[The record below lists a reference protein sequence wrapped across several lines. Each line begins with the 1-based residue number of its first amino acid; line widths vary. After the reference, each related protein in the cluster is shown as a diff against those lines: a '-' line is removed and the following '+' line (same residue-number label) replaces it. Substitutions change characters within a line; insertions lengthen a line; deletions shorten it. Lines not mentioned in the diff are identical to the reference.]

1 MNSISA
7 KEAKELIAKGEAQVL
22 DVRTPSEFSGGH
34 IPGAINIDIGS
45 PTFEVAIKKLDMSK
59 PYVVN
64 CQSGGRS
71 SRACSIMQNLGFKS
85 AMNLDGGITSWKS
98 EGFPVEKQ

>member
-1 MNSISA
+1 M
-7 KEAKELIAKGEAQVL
+7 IAKGEAQVL

-34 IPGAINIDIGS
+34 IPGATNIDISGL
-45 PTFEVAIKKLDMSK
+45 TFEDTIKKLDINK
-59 PYVVN
+59 QYIVN

-85 AMNLDGGITSWKS
+85 AMNLEGGITSWKGK
-98 EGFPVEKQ
+98 GFPMQK

>member
-7 KEAKELIAKGEAQVL
+7 KEANEMITKGEAQVL

-34 IPGAINIDIGS
+34 ISGAMNIDIGGL
-45 PTFEVAIKKLDMSK
+45 TFEDTIKKLDTK
-59 PYVVN
+59 KQYVVN

-98 EGFPVEKQ
+98 EGFPVEK